1 MRALTTVAA
10 GLLLAAAIPMVAHH
24 SLDAEFDRTKPV
36 TVTGTVTKVE
46 WMNPHIWYYMD
57 VKGTDGKVTKWQF
70 EGGPPNALRRAGWNR
85 NSLNEGDTVTVE
97 GIMAKVPVQ
106 NGAYTGNTGTIRLAD
121 GRRVLG
127 RDPTD
132 DIKGKAK

>member
-1 MRALTTVAA
+1 
-10 GLLLAAAIPMVAHH
+10 MVAHH

-36 TVTGTVTKVE
+36 TVTGVVTKVE
-46 WMNPHIWYYMD
+46 WMNPHIWYYLD
-57 VKGTDGKVTKWQF
+57 AKDEGGKITKWQF

-85 NSLNEGDTVTVE
+85 NSLNVGDTVTVE

-106 NGAYTGNTGTIRLAD
+106 NGVYTGNTSTIRLAD

-132 DIKGKAK
+132 DVRGKAK

>member
-1 MRALTTVAA
+1 MKALIPVAA
-10 GLLLAAAIPMVAHH
+10 GLLAAAAMPVVAHH

-36 TVTGTVTKVE
+36 TVTGVVTKVE

-57 VKGTDGKVTKWQF
+57 VKDADGKITKWQF

-85 NSLNEGDTVTVE
+85 NSLNVGDTVTVE
-97 GIMAKVPVQ
+97 GIMAKIPVQ
-106 NGAYTGNTGTIRLAD
+106 NGVYTGNTSTIRLAD

-127 RDPTD
+127 RDPND
-132 DIKGKAK
+132 DVKGKAK